1 MYCPRC
7 GKDLGSNARFC
18 GKCGYQLNE
27 SRIQESRNNKHI
39 KVNMRTLVLFV
50 SVIVGIAVFVV
61 VINNKP
67 DSTETL
73 VSGSGGE
80 EIVSAEMVES
90 KTIIAQ
96 EEEETQAQFDD
107 ELGEVSCIE
116 YDEQGNGV
124 TVIRNENG
132 DVLKKYD
139 EQGKL
144 LEEYIYI
151 NNELLKETI
160 YDYEYEHYDFGNLK
174 YTAVYDNNKITY
186 EKELDSLGGY
196 LKYKIYSYNLEGENG
211 EGRIS
216 TYEVTSIYDVP
227 EEKRSYVYNEQDE
240 CISQEVV
247 YFDENGNKESGELR
261 EYAGELIQYITYY
274 DSQSNIIKQRQYEY
288 EVRTMRVS
296 ANGEKVT
303 DQAGRWREIGANGE
317 ITEWSEWVWASTI
330 DNYVY
335 K

>member
-1 MYCPRC
+1 MYCPKC
-7 GKDLGSNARFC
+7 GNNLPDTARFC

-27 SRIQESRNNKHI
+27 SRIQENRNNKNT
-39 KVNMRTLVLFV
+39 KVNMRTLVLFA

-67 DSTETL
+67 DSTGTL
-73 VSGSGGE
+73 ASGSGGE
-80 EIVSAEMVES
+80 EIVSAETVES

-96 EEEETQAQFDD
+96 EEEETQVQFDD

-139 EQGKL
+139 EQERL

-174 YTAVYDNNKITY
+174 YTATYDNNKIIY
-186 EKELDSLGGY
+186 KKELDSLGGY
-196 LKYKIYSYNLEGENG
+196 LKYKIYSYNMEGENG

-216 TYEVTSIYDVP
+216 EYEVTSIYDVP
-227 EEKRSYVYNEQDE
+227 EEKRSYVYNEQDK

-247 YFDENGNKESGELR
+247 YFDENGRKESGELR

-274 DSQSNIIKQRQYEY
+274 DSRSNIIKQRQYEY

-296 ANGEKVT
+296 ANGKKVT
-303 DQAGRWREIGANGE
+303 DQAGRWREIGANGV
-317 ITEWSEWVWASTI
+317 ITEWSEWQWASTI